1 MLHLELWK
9 LYKNTKEGEKMNII
23 EIIDKKR
30 LGKELSEEEIKY
42 FMEEYTKDKIPDYQA
57 SALLMAICI
66 NGMSQDE
73 ILAMTMAMAN
83 SGEKLDLSDI
93 SDNVVDKHS
102 TGGVGDKV
110 TLIISPI
117 VASMGIPVAKMSGRE
132 LGITGGTVD
141 KLQSIPAYRTD
152 ISMEEFKN
160 NVREIGISLI
170 SQTLDLAPAD
180 KKLYALRDSTA
191 TVNSVPLIAS
201 SIMSKK
207 IAAGTSKIVIDV
219 TYGSGA
225 FMKNKLQAKRLA
237 KTMKEIWQGQNK
249 KISCV
254 ISKMQQPLGYSV
266 GNTLEVIEVVKA
278 LHGEMTDDLRDIVF
292 TMCIQ
297 MLKLAGRQEENSQ
310 LENEIW
316 EVINSGK
323 AFHKFVELAQRQGA
337 DVSYLY
343 DLNKLEKAPIII
355 PVISEKNGWIKE
367 LNAEKVGRI
376 SVDLGAGRKSKE
388 DEIDRRVGIILCKKI
403 GDQVQEGEVLA
414 YIHANNS
421 ENIEEQVQKLKSA
434 YKIVNQ
440 AVDKEK
446 IIDEIL

>member
-1 MLHLELWK
+1 
-9 LYKNTKEGEKMNII
+9 MNII
-23 EIIDKKR
+23 EMIDKKR
-30 LGKELSEEEIKY
+30 LGNELSKEEIEFFIEKY
-42 FMEEYTKDKIPDYQA
+42 TQNEIPDYQA

-66 NGMSQDE
+66 NGMNE
-73 ILAMTMAMAN
+73 AETLAMTVAMAN

-93 SDNVVDKHS
+93 AENVVDKHS

-117 VASMGIPVAKMSGRE
+117 IASMGIPVAKMSGRG

-152 ISMEEFKN
+152 ISIEEFKN
-160 NVREIGISLI
+160 NVKEIGISLI

-191 TVNSVPLIAS
+191 TVESVPLIAS

-207 IAAGTSKIVIDV
+207 MAAGANKIVIDV

-225 FMKNKLQAKRLA
+225 FMKNKLQAKTLA
-237 KTMKEIWQGQNK
+237 KTMKEIWQGENK

-254 ISKMQQPLGYSV
+254 ISKMEQPLGYAV
-266 GNTLEVIEVVKA
+266 GNTLELMEAVQA
-278 LHGEMTDDLRDIVF
+278 LHGEMADDLKEVVF

-297 MLKLAGRQEENSQ
+297 MLKLAGRQESEEQ

-316 EVINSGK
+316 EVIHSGK
-323 AFHKFVELAQRQGA
+323 AFHKFVELARRQGA
-337 DVSYLY
+337 DASYLFE
-343 DLNKLEKAPIII
+343 LNKLEKAPIIF
-355 PVISEKNGWIKE
+355 PVISDKNGWIQE
-367 LNAEKVGRI
+367 LNAEKVGKI
-376 SVDLGAGRKSKE
+376 SIELGAGRKAKE

-403 GDQVQEGEVLA
+403 GDKVQEGEVLA
-414 YIHANNS
+414 YIHAS
-421 ENIEEQVQKLKSA
+421 HSKNIDELVQNLKSA

-440 AVDKEK
+440 AVNKEK
-446 IIDEIL
+446 TIDEIM